1 MPSWLPAA
9 KSAAITGAGGGI
21 GRALC
26 VALAKAGA
34 RSIVALDIDHEASK
48 ETAALCAAAHPGC
61 AVRAERCDASD
72 GEALRAALRRAEPL
86 DLFCANAGMGSL
98 GDCSAPASTWAASWE
113 LNVMQAVHAAD
124 ELVPAMAA
132 RGGGALLITASAA
145 GLLQQLGS
153 APYSVTKH
161 AAVGLAEWLSVSHAH
176 QNISVVCVCP
186 QGVRTKMAEG
196 MMQSDAARAAGL
208 DGLLEP
214 ETVAEDA
221 LDCLAQGRFLCM
233 PGGDQGPARHVAKKA
248 ADRERWIGGMRRL
261 QAKLLAAKL

>member
-1 MPSWLPAA
+1 M
-9 KSAAITGAGGGI
+9 
-21 GRALC
+21 
-26 VALAKAGA
+26 
-34 RSIVALDIDHEASK
+34 
-48 ETAALCAAAHPGC
+48 
-61 AVRAERCDASD
+61 SD
-72 GEALRAALRRAEPL
+72 GDALRAALRRAEPL
-86 DLFCANAGMGSL
+86 DLFCANGHGLARRLL
-98 GDCSAPASTWAASWE
+98 GAAVDVGGVVG

-132 RGGGALLITASAA
+132 RGGGAAHHGVGRRAAATAGQRAC
-145 GLLQQLGS
+145 
-153 APYSVTKH
+153 SVTKH

-233 PGGDQGPARHVAKKA
+233 PGGDKGPARHVEKKA
-248 ADRERWIGGMRRL
+248 ADREALDRRD
-261 QAKLLAAKL
+261 APAAGEKLLGSKL

>member
-1 MPSWLPAA
+1 MLRLKSGQEVRRGVEDLPA
-9 KSAAITGAGGGI
+9 
-21 GRALC
+21 RQ
-26 VALAKAGA
+26 A
-34 RSIVALDIDHEASK
+34 RLGPDIDHGLA
-48 ETAALCAAAHPGC
+48 
-61 AVRAERCDASD
+61 D
-72 GEALRAALRRAEPL
+72 GPVPL
-86 DLFCANAGMGSL
+86 DHAQ
-98 GDCSAPASTWAASWE
+98 PAF
-113 LNVMQAVHAAD
+113 VGQARRPGVGRTRHGAFAD
-124 ELVPAMAA
+124 DQVIVLA
-132 RGGGALLITASAA
+132 RQGLQIPLLQALDREADVFEHGGRIGGGDGQRLLTRL
-145 GLLQQLGS
+145 GRQRLQQLGS

-186 QGVRTKMAEG
+186 QGVRTKMAEH

-233 PGGDQGPARHVAKKA
+233 PGGDKGPARHVEKKA

-261 QAKLLAAKL
+261 QAKLLGSKL